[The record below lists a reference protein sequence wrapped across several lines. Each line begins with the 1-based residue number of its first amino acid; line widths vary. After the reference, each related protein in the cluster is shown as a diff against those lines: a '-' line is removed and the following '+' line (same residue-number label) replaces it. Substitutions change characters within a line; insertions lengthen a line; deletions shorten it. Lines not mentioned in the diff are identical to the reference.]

1 MKLLTIIGE
10 ASGDLHGAN
19 VLREIKKINPAMKI
33 IGTGGNLF
41 KTVADQTYHS
51 IEEMEVIGLFE
62 VLKHWKKL
70 KRIFQRMVNLLDS
83 ESPDAVFL
91 VDYVGFNLR
100 FAEQAKK
107 KNIPVYFYISPQ
119 IWAWKKNR
127 IQKIRDYVDKLIVLF
142 PFEVKYFADRNVQVE
157 CFGHP
162 LLDIVKTNTNQ
173 KSCFQKWGLSSSK
186 KLVSLLPGSRHQ
198 EIKKHLPILLKT
210 IPLISKAYKN
220 TQFVCIT
227 PSKKSS
233 TIAQKILSSQKL
245 KIPLICEDAY
255 NLIGNSDLALTAS
268 GTVTLET
275 AILKTPM
282 IIFYKI
288 NFLSYLL
295 FRYIFNVQ
303 IIGLPNIVMKEKFV
317 PELLSN
323 SLTPEKI
330 AQKSIEILEKKA
342 VFEKMKKKFSHL
354 KNKLGTKGAYKN
366 TAKYLHKQFKQFH
379 KI

>member
-19 VLREIKKINPAMKI
+19 VLREIKKINPTMKI

-173 KSCFQKWGLSSSK
+173 KSCFQKWGLYSSK

-227 PSKKSS
+227 PSKKS
-233 TIAQKILSSQKL
+233 KKL
-245 KIPLICEDAY
+245 F
-255 NLIGNSDLALTAS
+255 
-268 GTVTLET
+268 
-275 AILKTPM
+275 LK
-282 IIFYKI
+282 K
-288 NFLSYLL
+288 
-295 FRYIFNVQ
+295 
-303 IIGLPNIVMKEKFV
+303 
-317 PELLSN
+317 
-323 SLTPEKI
+323 
-330 AQKSIEILEKKA
+330 
-342 VFEKMKKKFSHL
+342 
-354 KNKLGTKGAYKN
+354 
-366 TAKYLHKQFKQFH
+366 
-379 KI
+379 

>member
-10 ASGDLHGAN
+10 TSGDLHGAN

-100 FAEQAKK
+100 FAAQAKK
-107 KNIPVYFYISPQ
+107 RNIPVYFYISPQ

-142 PFEVKYFADRNVQVE
+142 PFEVKYFADRNVQVK

-342 VFEKMKKKFSHL
+342 VFEKMKKKFS
-354 KNKLGTKGAYKN
+354 YP
-366 TAKYLHKQFKQFH
+366 
-379 KI
+379 

>member
-1 MKLLTIIGE
+1 M
-10 ASGDLHGAN
+10 
-19 VLREIKKINPAMKI
+19 
-33 IGTGGNLF
+33 
-41 KTVADQTYHS
+41 
-51 IEEMEVIGLFE
+51 
-62 VLKHWKKL
+62 
-70 KRIFQRMVNLLDS
+70 
-83 ESPDAVFL
+83 
-91 VDYVGFNLR
+91 
-100 FAEQAKK
+100 
-107 KNIPVYFYISPQ
+107 
-119 IWAWKKNR
+119 
-127 IQKIRDYVDKLIVLF
+127 LF
-142 PFEVKYFADRNVQVE
+142 PFEVKYFADRNVQVK

-295 FRYIFNVQ
+295 FRYIFNVTYKKQ
-303 IIGLPNIVMKEKFV
+303 LNNMDFWAFFWTE
-317 PELLSN
+317 
-323 SLTPEKI
+323 SLTNSGTNFSFI
-330 AQKSIEILEKKA
+330 TILGRPIICKKYRKA
-342 VFEKMKKKFSHL
+342 NKT
-354 KNKLGTKGAYKN
+354 KN
-366 TAKYLHKQFKQFH
+366 
-379 KI
+379 

>member
-10 ASGDLHGAN
+10 TSGDLHGAN

-70 KRIFQRMVNLLDS
+70 KSIFQRMVNLLDR

-100 FAEQAKK
+100 FAAQAKK
-107 KNIPVYFYISPQ
+107 RNIPVYFYISPQ

-127 IQKIRDYVDKLIVLF
+127 IQKIKDYVDKLIVLF

-282 IIFYKI
+282 IIFYKNV
-288 NFLSYLL
+288 NFTLVL
-295 FRYIFNVQ
+295 FAKTFAIF
-303 IIGLPNIVMKEKFV
+303 
-317 PELLSN
+317 
-323 SLTPEKI
+323 
-330 AQKSIEILEKKA
+330 
-342 VFEKMKKKFSHL
+342 
-354 KNKLGTKGAYKN
+354 
-366 TAKYLHKQFKQFH
+366 
-379 KI
+379 

>member
-1 MKLLTIIGE
+1 M
-10 ASGDLHGAN
+10 N
-19 VLREIKKINPAMKI
+19 
-33 IGTGGNLF
+33 
-41 KTVADQTYHS
+41 
-51 IEEMEVIGLFE
+51 
-62 VLKHWKKL
+62 
-70 KRIFQRMVNLLDS
+70 
-83 ESPDAVFL
+83 AVFL

-100 FAEQAKK
+100 FAAQAKK
-107 KNIPVYFYISPQ
+107 RNIPVYFYISPQ

-142 PFEVKYFADRNVQVE
+142 PFEVKYFADRNVQVK

-342 VFEKMKKKFSHL
+342 VFEKIIIGVFRMAVSKV
-354 KNKLGTKGAYKN
+354 TVPEAVR
-366 TAKYLHKQFKQFH
+366 AKSELP
-379 KI
+379 IRL

>member
-1 MKLLTIIGE
+1 MLFDYKNSRIQIQTPNFFYKDLTIKTRNKKYSLPLKLLLSLYSRQAIVFSSSILLLS
-10 ASGDLHGAN
+10 A
-19 VLREIKKINPAMKI
+19 RKKHPIVRNIN
-33 IGTGGNLF
+33 
-41 KTVADQTYHS
+41 
-51 IEEMEVIGLFE
+51 
-62 VLKHWKKL
+62 KL
-70 KRIFQRMVNLLDS
+70 ITWL
-83 ESPDAVFL
+83 VFL
-91 VDYVGFNLR
+91 V
-100 FAEQAKK
+100 
-107 KNIPVYFYISPQ
+107 
-119 IWAWKKNR
+119 
-127 IQKIRDYVDKLIVLF
+127 
-142 PFEVKYFADRNVQVE
+142 KYFGGWKVGSLGAIHPSIAQAIQIKGIMV
-157 CFGHP
+157 CFKIGY
-162 LLDIVKTNTNQ
+162 
-173 KSCFQKWGLSSSK
+173 
-186 KLVSLLPGSRHQ
+186 Q

-379 KI
+379 KT